1 MKIKNV
7 FLLQYMECFLN
18 LTIELFNEVNQHIVR
33 GCSLSLFEYNG
44 KEFKIDYIGKDDFL
58 EPRNTKISYK

>member
-1 MKIKNV
+1 MLFTILNG
-7 FLLQYMECFLN
+7 LFLN
-18 LTIELFNEVNQHIVR
+18 LPIEHFNEVNQNIVR

-58 EPRNTKISYK
+58 EPRKTKISYK